1 MSFREGVEAEN
12 EMDDGYFEII
22 HNFRKVEKTKR
33 RKLLKLYKLRVAGE
47 RKKEILK
54 ASQRRAE
61 SRLDSCPKSVDES
74 DIWDVL
80 NDDCLDFKLSEDF
93 LFKD

>member
-1 MSFREGVEAEN
+1 MFVGWFGKLRILEIILMEKPNILIIVIIKKVRNMSFREGVEAEN

-54 ASQRRAE
+54 AS
-61 SRLDSCPKSVDES
+61 
-74 DIWDVL
+74 
-80 NDDCLDFKLSEDF
+80 
-93 LFKD
+93 

>member
-1 MSFREGVEAEN
+1 MFVGWFGELAILEIILMEKPNILIIVIIKKVRNMSFREGVEAEN

-54 ASQRRAE
+54 AS
-61 SRLDSCPKSVDES
+61 
-74 DIWDVL
+74 
-80 NDDCLDFKLSEDF
+80 
-93 LFKD
+93 

>member
-1 MSFREGVEAEN
+1 MGWFGELGILEIILIENPNILIIVIIKKVRNMSFREGVEAEN

-54 ASQRRAE
+54 AS
-61 SRLDSCPKSVDES
+61 
-74 DIWDVL
+74 
-80 NDDCLDFKLSEDF
+80 
-93 LFKD
+93 

>member
-1 MSFREGVEAEN
+1 MFVGWFGELAILEIILMEKPNILIIVIIKKVRNMSFREVVEAEN

-54 ASQRRAE
+54 AS
-61 SRLDSCPKSVDES
+61 
-74 DIWDVL
+74 
-80 NDDCLDFKLSEDF
+80 
-93 LFKD
+93 

>member
-1 MSFREGVEAEN
+1 MFVGWFDELAILEIILMEKPNILIIVIIKKVRNMSFREGVEAEN

-54 ASQRRAE
+54 AS
-61 SRLDSCPKSVDES
+61 
-74 DIWDVL
+74 
-80 NDDCLDFKLSEDF
+80 
-93 LFKD
+93 

>member
-1 MSFREGVEAEN
+1 MFVGWFDELAILEIILMEKPNILIIVIIKKVRNMSFREVVEAEN

-54 ASQRRAE
+54 AS
-61 SRLDSCPKSVDES
+61 
-74 DIWDVL
+74 
-80 NDDCLDFKLSEDF
+80 
-93 LFKD
+93 

>member
-1 MSFREGVEAEN
+1 MFVGWFGKLRILEIILMEKPNILIIVIIKKVRNMSFREVVEAEN

-54 ASQRRAE
+54 AS
-61 SRLDSCPKSVDES
+61 
-74 DIWDVL
+74 
-80 NDDCLDFKLSEDF
+80 
-93 LFKD
+93 